1 MLLVM
6 LVEVLDQVKFGKSIR
21 VTRLSERS
29 ESNGDCRKCI
39 VVVGQGGRSDQV
51 IPRTAARWFW
61 EAATAGLT
69 VSAVRT
75 VSRQM

>member
-6 LVEVLDQVKFGKSIR
+6 LVEVLDQVKFGKSSR
-21 VTRLSERS
+21 LTRLSERS

-39 VVVGQGGRSDQV
+39 VVVGRGGRSDQV
-51 IPRTAARWFW
+51 ILRFAARWYC

>member
-6 LVEVLDQVKFGKSIR
+6 LVEVLDQVKFGKSSR
-21 VTRLSERS
+21 ETRLSERS

-51 IPRTAARWFW
+51 IPRFAARWLC